1 MWPCWKKWEGTLRET
16 LSFQLMGMSL
26 TSGLPLSRPVFVP
39 PPIIV
44 SFHIQSDGQELTQAS
59 LFLKKLYISK
69 LQISLM
75 EDKVNLCFGA
85 RIGSVWWF
93 SEQFPVN
100 SCSAN
105 ECANLMSCA
114 ELFANCLKL
123 SHLLWSAWTN
133 LFQKTCMW
141 YVEITR
147 LEAPIDIVWKTF
159 CCASWNVDF
168 NFQPNFLFLYIF
180 FCHFDRFGFFG

>member
-1 MWPCWKKWEGTLRET
+1 
-16 LSFQLMGMSL
+16 
-26 TSGLPLSRPVFVP
+26 
-39 PPIIV
+39 
-44 SFHIQSDGQELTQAS
+44 
-59 LFLKKLYISK
+59 
-69 LQISLM
+69 M

-93 SEQFPVN
+93 SEQFPVT

-168 NFQPNFLFLYIF
+168 NFQPNFLFLYLFI
-180 FCHFDRFGFFG
+180 FCHFDRFGVFLVRKILILLSAQGIFLIIQRCKCFQLEWQIIKARWNFQFKQSADKCSQTLLRN

>member
-1 MWPCWKKWEGTLRET
+1 
-16 LSFQLMGMSL
+16 
-26 TSGLPLSRPVFVP
+26 
-39 PPIIV
+39 
-44 SFHIQSDGQELTQAS
+44 
-59 LFLKKLYISK
+59 
-69 LQISLM
+69 M
-75 EDKVNLCFGA
+75 EDKVHLCFGA

-133 LFQKTCMW
+133 LFQKTFMW

-168 NFQPNFLFLYIF
+168 NFQPNFLFLYFFFVILIGLFFLVRKILILLSAQGIF
-180 FCHFDRFGFFG
+180 LIIQRCKCFQLEWQIIKARWNFQFKQSADKCSQTLLRN

>member
-180 FCHFDRFGFFG
+180 FLSFW